1 MRKTLIAVL
10 LAGYSAFTWAG
21 FDVVA
26 LGTQGGASGDN
37 LTSYLIRTD
46 GDARYI
52 ALDAGSVLTGIAKG
66 VEKGSFPDVTAEKA
80 APLTQQGYVFREQ
93 INAYFIS
100 HPHLDHVAGLVLG
113 SPDDKK
119 KTVYSLAD
127 SANTLHNHYFNWKSW
142 PNFSDSGNGERLGT
156 YRINAPRVGQIF
168 TLGTT
173 SMRGVI
179 YPLSHDGTVSSMLLI
194 HSPRGESFAYFGD
207 TGADAQ
213 EKSKNLDAVWRV
225 LGPLIQQKSLKGMII
240 ETSYD
245 NQQPDKKLFGHLTP
259 KLLLSE
265 LTNLEKY
272 SGGEGALKD
281 FPVVV
286 SHIKSTMVAGKDPL
300 ALIQQ
305 QLSEGNSLGV
315 NFIYMQQGDKAEF

>member
-213 EKSKNLDAVWRV
+213 EKSKNLDAVGFR
-225 LGPLIQQKSLKGMII
+225 
-240 ETSYD
+240 TSD
-245 NQQPDKKLFGHLTP
+245 SAKISQGHDYRN
-259 KLLLSE
+259 LL
-265 LTNLEKY
+265 
-272 SGGEGALKD
+272 
-281 FPVVV
+281 
-286 SHIKSTMVAGKDPL
+286 
-300 ALIQQ
+300 
-305 QLSEGNSLGV
+305 
-315 NFIYMQQGDKAEF
+315 